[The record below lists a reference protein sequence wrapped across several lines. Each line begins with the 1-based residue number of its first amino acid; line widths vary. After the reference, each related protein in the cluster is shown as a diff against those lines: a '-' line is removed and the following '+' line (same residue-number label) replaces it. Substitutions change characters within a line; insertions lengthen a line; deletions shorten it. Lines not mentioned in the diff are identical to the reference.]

1 LVRHPLY
8 VGWFFAFWM
17 TPSMT
22 YAHLLFAIATAA
34 YILLA
39 IQFEERDLVHFHGQ
53 AYEEYR
59 RRVPMLIPFTRRS
72 VSARQKLARAGGAA
86 VAVFLVKG
94 LVWLAIGAIALR
106 K

>member
-1 LVRHPLY
+1 
-8 VGWFFAFWM
+8 
-17 TPSMT
+17 
-22 YAHLLFAIATAA
+22 
-34 YILLA
+34 
-39 IQFEERDLVHFHGQ
+39 
-53 AYEEYR
+53 
-59 RRVPMLIPFTRRS
+59 MLIPFTRRS